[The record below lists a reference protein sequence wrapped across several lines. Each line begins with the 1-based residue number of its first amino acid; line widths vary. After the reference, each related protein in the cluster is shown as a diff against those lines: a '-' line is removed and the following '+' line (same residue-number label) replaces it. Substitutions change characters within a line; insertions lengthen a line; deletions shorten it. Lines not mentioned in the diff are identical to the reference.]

1 MIFLFFI
8 YIINQIIC
16 ISEIDLDFKPNIIY
30 KFPKISIKKSQIY
43 SKLFKKNFT
52 INDDEEIFIYNNY
65 SLINAKI
72 KFGSELEEFQVI
84 FDTGSINLWIAKNGC
99 KSSSGIPLTIKT
111 FNPESSSSIKKT
123 SDTFNQEYVTG
134 YCRGYYYID
143 YINFAEKNISMK
155 FGLAEIADF
164 DIDEASGIVGISRKS
179 DNNDNN
185 ILLFYQLKNQKKIND
200 YTFSLYKQPDKNIFT
215 LYFDG
220 YHKNFTDKKINGNR
234 GSCDLVDSQNIYKI
248 LWACNLDLIYFGK
261 AKKNLDDSYIL
272 LDDPVT
278 IFDTGS
284 NFIFLS
290 EKYKNSFLN
299 YLPNNECD
307 STFLD
312 SGYFIFCLN
321 ISNVPD
327 INFII
332 NKKSYLLPK
341 EKIWFMT
348 PVNDSYIEYVFV
360 LNIIFQKEN
369 FNLIG
374 TPFFEI
380 YHTAFSQ
387 TKKKLSFFNSNKN
400 YIIDVNT
407 FWILYKSYIIFII
420 IILAI
425 ILVLVII
432 IIIIRIRRRKLTK
445 QIRNPFLITN

>member
-16 ISEIDLDFKPNIIY
+16 ISEIDLNFKPNMIY

-43 SKLFKKNFT
+43 SKILKKNFT
-52 INDDEEIFIYNNY
+52 SNDNEEI
-65 SLINAKI
+65 LIFNKYFLMNAKI
-72 KFGSELEEFQVI
+72 KFGSESEEFQVI
-84 FDTGSINLWIAKNGC
+84 FDTGSINLWIPKIGC
-99 KSSSGIPLTIKT
+99 KNSSGILTNKT
-111 FNPESSSSIKKT
+111 FNPVSSSTIKKT
-123 SDTFNQEYVTG
+123 SDTFDQEYGTG
-134 YCRGYYYID
+134 YCRGDYYID

-164 DIDEASGIVGISRKS
+164 DIDEASGILGVSRKS
-179 DNNDNN
+179 NNNDNN
-185 ILLFYQLKNQKKIND
+185 ILLFYQLINQKKIND
-200 YTFSLYKQPDKNIFT
+200 YTFSLYKQPDKDIFT

-220 YHKNFTDKKINGNR
+220 YHKNFTDEKIIGNR

-272 LDDPVT
+272 LDEPVT

-290 EKYKNSFLN
+290 KKYENSFIE
-299 YLPNNECD
+299 YLSNEECG
-307 STFLD
+307 FIYQD
-312 SGYFIFCLN
+312 SGDFIFCIN
-321 ISNVPD
+321 ISNVSD

-341 EKIWFMT
+341 EKIWFPMK
-348 PVNDSYIEYVFV
+348 VDFSYIYI
-360 LNIIFQKEN
+360 LNIVFQKEN

-374 TPFFEI
+374 TPFFEV

-387 TKKKLSFFNSNKN
+387 TKKN
-400 YIIDVNT
+400 
-407 FWILYKSYIIFII
+407 
-420 IILAI
+420 
-425 ILVLVII
+425 
-432 IIIIRIRRRKLTK
+432 
-445 QIRNPFLITN
+445 